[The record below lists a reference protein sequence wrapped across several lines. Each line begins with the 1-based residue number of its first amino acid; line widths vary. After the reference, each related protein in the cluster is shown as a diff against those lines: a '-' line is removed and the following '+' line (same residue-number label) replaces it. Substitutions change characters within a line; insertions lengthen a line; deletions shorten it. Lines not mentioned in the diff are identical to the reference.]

1 MSQSKIRPPLFREG
15 QIARIVSAEEL
26 EYQIEPNHLEYGLAV
41 AMDRTGGSAYRM
53 LTDDPRRKLE
63 AGEFALIAT
72 TEIVRFNY
80 FSGATERERR
90 DPGIEIEPIYESARN
105 GDEVRCRIGIEFRI
119 AAHNN
124 ENVARSLHGIM
135 TRRGSE
141 IVSAQDFLNERGREF
156 GDYVHLVVQS
166 FLHKN
171 AANDLVSPDG
181 FRELNKDA
189 KDILAPRLDEVG
201 LKYVRLVPHIYPR
214 FGKKERIKESPD
226 APSVDTPM
234 EPQPNREASS
244 ISKSATLEQ
253 EQPKDD
259 SSQKPKIDPTPRKP
273 MEPQPIREASS
284 ISKSA
289 APEKEQPKDDSSQKP
304 KIDPTPGKPAVSPTP
319 TRPTPAYQQENTT
332 QRKPLTTPSA
342 STPIKESI
350 AATPTQAFLQK
361 GHTASKSSVTPSIST
376 KERPIGAKR
385 PGAVWDANQDPS
397 LRQPK
402 SKRIRI
408 GWLALW
414 LGTGAIATI
423 AIIATFLYIFT
434 DTGTSPSITPPT
446 SNTGSGDTN
455 TDTSRT
461 TMSTSS
467 GGSNRIVFSSE
478 SDGDWEIYTLNLD
491 LSSQPVQITNNND
504 IQDQAPVWSPD
515 GTQIAFQSDRDGNLD
530 IWVMNADGSNPRKLY
545 NNDTVNDNRVIDL
558 FPVWSPDGTQIAFQ
572 SSRDGNLDIWVMNAD
587 GSNPRKIIN
596 NMAYDLFPSWSPDGT
611 HIAFTSGEI
620 DSLDVPNFDLWVMNA
635 DGSNPRKITHGVTG
649 MEHYHP
655 SWSPDGTRFAFV
667 SNRNGHGDIWILD
680 EHPNTPHVNATNNS
694 NVDDWWPVWSPDGTH
709 IAFLSDRGSGVDV
722 WIMGAD
728 GSNPYQVTND
738 GSVYGGLD
746 WYQSTLSDTS
756 QNTTSKRG
764 LNATSKF
771 QTTST
776 YPETDDWN
784 FIVSNEFGSS
794 YRVADWSDLV
804 QYHNNG
810 GDLIQSINNLSNLV
824 LGEADPSVR
833 DSYPAD
839 NPIASFYV
847 TYRDS
852 KNTGTGYYFASL
864 YKNEVR
870 GGFAVR
876 DSISLQGHILALG
889 SWSSLDLPVLAASSE
904 EG

>member
-141 IVSAQDFLNERGREF
+141 VVSAQDFLNERGREF

-214 FGKKERIKESPD
+214 FDKKERIKEPPD
-226 APSVDTPM
+226 APSVNTPM
-234 EPQPNREASS
+234 EPQPSRE
-244 ISKSATLEQ
+244 T
-253 EQPKDD
+253 
-259 SSQKPKIDPTPRKP
+259 
-273 MEPQPIREASS
+273 SS

-289 APEKEQPKDDSSQKP
+289 APEKEQPKDDYSQNP
-304 KIDPTPGKPAVSPTP
+304 KIDPPPRKPAVSPTP
-319 TRPTPAYQQENTT
+319 TRPAPAYQRENPP
-332 QRKPLTTPSA
+332 QRKPLTTPST

-361 GHTASKSSVTPSIST
+361 NNTASKSSVTPSIST
-376 KERPIGAKR
+376 NERPVGAKR
-385 PGAVWDANQDPS
+385 PSAVRDAHQDPS

-402 SKRIRI
+402 SKRNR
-408 GWLALW
+408 WLALG
-414 LGTGAIATI
+414 LGTSAV
-423 AIIATFLYIFT
+423 AIIATLLIVLLPT
-434 DTGTSPSITPPT
+434 DTGTNSTIVPPVKLD
-446 SNTGSGDTN
+446 TGSGDTN
-455 TDTSRT
+455 TSRT

-478 SDGDWEIYTLNLD
+478 SDGDWEIYTLDLN

-504 IQDQAPVWSPD
+504 IQDRGPVWSPDGTRIAFHSFRDSGTGNIWIMNADGSNPREISNDNTVIDSFPVWSPD
-515 GTQIAFQSDRDGNLD
+515 GTQIVFQSNRDGDLD
-530 IWVMNADGSNPRKLY
+530 IWVMNADGSNPRKLI
-545 NNDTVNDNRVIDL
+545 NNMVWDSS
-558 FPVWSPDGTQIAFQ
+558 PSWSPDGTHIAFV
-572 SSRDGNLDIWVMNAD
+572 SGEFDSLDLLDSDIWVMNAD
-587 GSNPRKIIN
+587 GSNPRKITN
-596 NMAYDLFPSWSPDGT
+596 VVGSVHHRD
-611 HIAFTSGEI
+611 
-620 DSLDVPNFDLWVMNA
+620 PN
-635 DGSNPRKITHGVTG
+635 
-649 MEHYHP
+649 
-655 SWSPDGTRFAFV
+655 WSPDGTRIAF
-667 SNRNGHGDIWILD
+667 SSIRDDLGDIWIID
-680 EHPNTPHVNATNNS
+680 ETPNTPHINATNNS

-709 IAFLSDRGSGVDV
+709 ITFLSNRGGGVDV

-738 GSVYGGLD
+738 GYVGGGLD

-756 QNTTSKRG
+756 QNTTSKRD

-771 QTTST
+771 QTTSNT

-824 LGEADPSVR
+824 LGEADPTVR
-833 DSYPAD
+833 DSSPAD

-889 SWSSLDLPVLAASSE
+889 SWSNLDLPVLAASSE

>member
-63 AGEFALIAT
+63 EGEFALIAT

-80 FSGATERERR
+80 FSDITERERR

-105 GDEVRCRIGIEFRI
+105 SDEVRCRIGIEFRI

-141 IVSAQDFLNERGREF
+141 VVSAQDFLNERGREF

-214 FGKKERIKESPD
+214 FDKKERIKESPD
-226 APSVDTPM
+226 APSVNTPM
-234 EPQPNREASS
+234 EPQPSRE
-244 ISKSATLEQ
+244 T
-253 EQPKDD
+253 
-259 SSQKPKIDPTPRKP
+259 
-273 MEPQPIREASS
+273 SS

-289 APEKEQPKDDSSQKP
+289 APEKEQPKDDYSQNP
-304 KIDPTPGKPAVSPTP
+304 KIDPPPRKPAVSPTP
-319 TRPTPAYQQENTT
+319 TRPAPAYQRENPP
-332 QRKPLTTPSA
+332 QRKPLTTPST

-361 GHTASKSSVTPSIST
+361 NNTASKSSVTPSIST
-376 KERPIGAKR
+376 NERPVGAKR
-385 PGAVWDANQDPS
+385 PSAVRDAHQDPS

-402 SKRIRI
+402 SKRNR
-408 GWLALW
+408 WLALG
-414 LGTGAIATI
+414 LGTSAV
-423 AIIATFLYIFT
+423 AIIATLLIVLL
-434 DTGTSPSITPPT
+434 PT
-446 SNTGSGDTN
+446 
-455 TDTSRT
+455 
-461 TMSTSS
+461 
-467 GGSNRIVFSSE
+467 
-478 SDGDWEIYTLNLD
+478 
-491 LSSQPVQITNNND
+491 
-504 IQDQAPVWSPD
+504 
-515 GTQIAFQSDRDGNLD
+515 
-530 IWVMNADGSNPRKLY
+530 
-545 NNDTVNDNRVIDL
+545 
-558 FPVWSPDGTQIAFQ
+558 
-572 SSRDGNLDIWVMNAD
+572 
-587 GSNPRKIIN
+587 
-596 NMAYDLFPSWSPDGT
+596 
-611 HIAFTSGEI
+611 
-620 DSLDVPNFDLWVMNA
+620 
-635 DGSNPRKITHGVTG
+635 
-649 MEHYHP
+649 
-655 SWSPDGTRFAFV
+655 
-667 SNRNGHGDIWILD
+667 
-680 EHPNTPHVNATNNS
+680 
-694 NVDDWWPVWSPDGTH
+694 
-709 IAFLSDRGSGVDV
+709 
-722 WIMGAD
+722 
-728 GSNPYQVTND
+728 
-738 GSVYGGLD
+738 
-746 WYQSTLSDTS
+746 DTS

-771 QTTST
+771 QTTSNT

-824 LGEADPSVR
+824 LGEADSNVR

-852 KNTGTGYYFASL
+852 KNTGTRYYFASL

-876 DSISLQGHILALG
+876 DSISLQSHILALG